1 MTLLIIYILIALVIS
16 FICSILE
23 ASLLTITPSAINS
36 AKQKGLRWAK
46 RMEAYKADIDRPLS
60 AILTLNTV
68 AHTMGAAGAGA
79 QYARIFGNTGEAIFA
94 GALTLAILILTE
106 IIPKTLGSRYA
117 VGLAGVTSSILP
129 VMITGLAPLVWF
141 SRQITRIITPQG
153 HFTPSLHREELLAM
167 SRLGAE
173 SGQLEERESE
183 FVHNLIQLH
192 SMKTWDIMTPRPVI
206 FALPESMPLIE
217 FVKIIEEKPFS
228 RIPVYQGNR
237 DEITGF
243 VIRGEVLLAHLKDA
257 HDTGTL
263 ADVKRPM
270 AMAAEHTPVDVLFQR
285 FISERIQI
293 ILVVDEFGT
302 TVGIVSFEDIIE
314 TIFGFEIMD
323 EKDKV
328 ADLQLHAR
336 NLWKERARKMGI
348 EIVNEESPE
357 GGPKDP

>member
-1 MTLLIIYILIALVIS
+1 MIILISYILIALFIS
-16 FICSILE
+16 FVCSLLE

-36 AKQKGLRWAK
+36 AKQKGLSWGD
-46 RMEAYKADIDRPLS
+46 RMEAYKNNIDEPLS

-79 QYARIFGNTGEAIFA
+79 QYARLYGNVGESIFA
-94 GALTLAILILTE
+94 AFLTLAILILTE

-117 VGLAGVTSSILP
+117 VQLAGFTTYTLRI
-129 VMITGLAPLVWF
+129 MIFGLGPLVWMC
-141 SRQITRIITPQG
+141 RQLTKLITPKNQEL
-153 HFTPSLHREELLAM
+153 PNLHREELLAM
-167 SRLGAE
+167 TRIGAE
-173 SGQLEERESE
+173 SGQLEARESE

-206 FALPESMPLIE
+206 FAVPESMLLVE
-217 FVKIIEEKPFS
+217 FVKIIEEKPFT
-228 RIPVYQGNR
+228 RIPVYKETR

-243 VIRGEVLLAHLKDA
+243 VIRDEALLAHLKDVD
-257 HDTGTL
+257 DTITL
-263 ADVKRPM
+263 AQVKRSISVTP
-270 AMAAEHTPVDVLFQR
+270 EHMPLDQLFQR

-314 TIFGFEIMD
+314 TIFGIEIMD

-328 ADLQLHAR
+328 ADMQTHAR

-348 EIVNEESPE
+348 EITEE
-357 GGPKDP
+357 DTVTT